1 MDLWF
6 QGYPPRLAGEPLPR
20 LPDGSGIFP
29 ALGEEV
35 DDILGWALQG
45 HNTVQ
50 LSLALAEALA
60 DGGASPM
67 EADALGNVPLDLA
80 IAAENE
86 HLVRFWR
93 RRPLEL
99 ATVQEDFWGECAVN
113 QQGDAGQATLRPC
126 NDG

>member
-1 MDLWF
+1 
-6 QGYPPRLAGEPLPR
+6 LA
-20 LPDGSGIFP
+20 
-29 ALGEEV
+29 EEV

-60 DGGASPM
+60 DGGANPM
-67 EADALGNVPLDLA
+67 EPDAIGNVPLDLA
-80 IAAENE
+80 IVAENE

-99 ATVQEDFWGECAVN
+99 ATVQEDLWGECAVN
-113 QQGDAGQATLRPC
+113 QQGDPGQVTLRPC
-126 NDG
+126 SDG